1 MKKDLAREGGLE
13 KWSGNQGTLVSVLTG
28 DGQLYA
34 RVVGIGELGGT
45 RGKKA
50 PRIHKARSGWPR
62 PGPAHPGLLPVCRGS
77 KKVGQP
83 SAPF

>member
-28 DGQLYA
+28 DGQLYT

-45 RGKKA
+45 RGKNGL
-50 PRIHKARSGWPR
+50 RIHKARSGWPR
-62 PGPAHPGLLPVCRGS
+62 PGPSHPGLLSVCRGS
-77 KKVGQP
+77 KKVGKP